1 MGQFHFDV
9 PDAATDF
16 INKSLWQNAYIC
28 GIEGV
33 PWQSRIEFDGSRLT
47 LTRAIDSS
55 GKLYMACPLE
65 GIGFRTLSTCSLRPL
80 DDEAHLLPLSSRGE
94 AASVLG
100 FSPMLGNGLV

>member
-47 LTRAIDSS
+47 LTRAIDSGVPSATSRPPAAPPS
-55 GKLYMACPLE
+55 GPRSITQSAVL
-65 GIGFRTLSTCSLRPL
+65 IT
-80 DDEAHLLPLSSRGE
+80 SRSQVE
-94 AASVLG
+94 RR
-100 FSPMLGNGLV
+100 N